1 MSIDSKI
8 KNKFGD
14 EKYFL
19 TCIPLELYFCHTHK
33 SEICSS
39 DLKYLNIE
47 LIRTLNALVL
57 WT

>member
-39 DLKYLNIE
+39 
-47 LIRTLNALVL
+47 T
-57 WT
+57 